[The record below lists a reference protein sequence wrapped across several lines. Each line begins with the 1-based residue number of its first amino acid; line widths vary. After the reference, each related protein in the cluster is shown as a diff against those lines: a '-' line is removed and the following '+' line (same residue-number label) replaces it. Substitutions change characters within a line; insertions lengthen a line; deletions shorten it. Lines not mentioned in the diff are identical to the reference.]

1 MIACALAAQQSLGG
15 VRCGGSGSTRCV
27 CTSVHPHHAARVFA
41 YIIGPA
47 AAGSPTMVVCDAAPT
62 IASVM
67 HVMRC
72 GGSCKCTVYD
82 KLKPMQ
88 LHLCLFVT

>member
-1 MIACALAAQQSLGG
+1 
-15 VRCGGSGSTRCV
+15 
-27 CTSVHPHHAARVFA
+27 
-41 YIIGPA
+41 
-47 AAGSPTMVVCDAAPT
+47 MVVCDAAPT

-72 GGSCKCTVYD
+72 GGSCKCTVYG

-88 LHLCLFVT
+88 LHLALLHSNIVINLNLNLNRLVHVSLN